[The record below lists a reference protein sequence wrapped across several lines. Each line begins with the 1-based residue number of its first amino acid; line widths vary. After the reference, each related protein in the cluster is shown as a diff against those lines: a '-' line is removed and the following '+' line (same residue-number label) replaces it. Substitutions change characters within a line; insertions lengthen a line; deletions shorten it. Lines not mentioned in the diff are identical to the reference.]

1 MSQQIT
7 AEELTII
14 KESHMKKPMKAGVR
28 KNLASAKLKS
38 KMAGAQKAKKMMR
51 GGAAESS
58 MKNLIGAKTRLQ
70 DPSQSK
76 VYKNALNRAKTGR
89 MVKKM
94 AGKRGMKKG
103 GTTKK

>member
-1 MSQQIT
+1 
-7 AEELTII
+7 
-14 KESHMKKPMKAGVR
+14 MKKPMKAGVR

-58 MKNLIGAKTRLQ
+58 MKNLIGAKATR
-70 DPSQSK
+70 SQSRSTPYISK
-76 VYKNALNRAKTGR
+76 DTRNRAKTAR
-89 MVKKM
+89 MVNKM
-94 AGKRGMKKG
+94 AAKRGMKKG

>member
-51 GGAAESS
+51 GGAVKSAI
-58 MKNLIGAKTRLQ
+58 KNRLGAKADKGQAMKDTM
-70 DPSQSK
+70 
-76 VYKNALNRAKTGR
+76 NRAKTGR
-89 MVKKM
+89 MIKKV
-94 AGKRGMKKG
+94 AAKRGMKKG

>member
-14 KESHMKKPMKAGVR
+14 KESHMKKPMKANVR
-28 KNLASAKLKS
+28 KNLATAKIKS

-51 GGAAESS
+51 GGAAKASV
-58 MKNLIGAKTRLQ
+58 KNLLGAKADKGQAMKDTM
-70 DPSQSK
+70 
-76 VYKNALNRAKTGR
+76 NRAKTGR
-89 MVKKM
+89 MLKKV
-94 AGKRGMKKG
+94 AAKRGMKKG